1 MFDSGSQHSYVKSDL
16 KEQLAVPTLRKEKLI
31 IKTFGNE
38 NEELRECDIVQLCLR
53 PLHDDLSIY
62 LTAYSIQVICSQI
75 CDQPVN
81 FAAEKYEHL
90 QGLQLADNT
99 VSESDPEITI
109 LIGSDQIWN
118 FINGSTVRGQ
128 SGPIALESKLGYIL
142 SGPVENVPRR
152 IHDLL
157 VNLAVTHVL
166 KAIATVESSDTLCT
180 QTLDN
185 KTKEFFYLE
194 TIGIK
199 PNETSVYEHFL
210 DSIRFDGQKYVVKL
224 PFRESAPLLPDNYQL
239 SVKRLNSMLSR
250 LRKQPELLKEYDEI
264 VRNQTKK
271 GILEDVDLN
280 APTVVS
286 KTHYLPHHPVI
297 RDDKD
302 TTRVRIVF
310 DASAKV
316 TQNSPSLNNVLH
328 VGPSLIPK
336 IVDILI
342 RCRWYR
348 LLLIGDIEKAFLNVR
363 VDHSDRDCLRMLWV
377 DNIHDDNLRYH
388 C

>member
-1 MFDSGSQHSYVKSDL
+1 MKTLILLQTARARVSRADNQNYEINARVLFDSGSQRSYVKSNL

-53 PLHDDLSIY
+53 PLHDDLNIY
-62 LTAYSIQVICSQI
+62 LTAYSIPVICSQI
-75 CDQPVN
+75 CDQPVK

-90 QGLQLADNT
+90 QGLQLADST

-118 FINGSTVRGQ
+118 FINGSTIRGQ

-142 SGPVENVPRR
+142 SGPVENVPGR
-152 IHDLL
+152 INDLS

-180 QTLDN
+180 QILDN

-199 PNETSVYEHFL
+199 PNETSVYEHVL

-224 PFRESAPLLPDNYQL
+224 PFRE
-239 SVKRLNSMLSR
+239 
-250 LRKQPELLKEYDEI
+250 
-264 VRNQTKK
+264 
-271 GILEDVDLN
+271 
-280 APTVVS
+280 
-286 KTHYLPHHPVI
+286 
-297 RDDKD
+297 
-302 TTRVRIVF
+302 
-310 DASAKV
+310 
-316 TQNSPSLNNVLH
+316 
-328 VGPSLIPK
+328 
-336 IVDILI
+336 
-342 RCRWYR
+342 
-348 LLLIGDIEKAFLNVR
+348 
-363 VDHSDRDCLRMLWV
+363 
-377 DNIHDDNLRYH
+377 
-388 C
+388 